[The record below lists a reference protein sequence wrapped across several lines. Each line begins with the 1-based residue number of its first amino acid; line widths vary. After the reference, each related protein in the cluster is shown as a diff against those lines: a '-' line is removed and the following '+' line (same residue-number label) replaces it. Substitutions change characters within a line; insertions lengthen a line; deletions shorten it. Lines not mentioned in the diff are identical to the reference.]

1 MKKEHLRQKIEEKEC
16 QIQQFK
22 MRLETSDLCE
32 DLYNKA
38 ILEKAIL
45 KKELDDMQDKY
56 EQKISGL
63 QTENNLLKE
72 DLSSLKD
79 TLAKLQQQIASPQ
92 K

>member
-45 KKELDDMQDKY
+45 KKELDDMSKN
-56 EQKISGL
+56 KIVEKIKKIIPHKK
-63 QTENNLLKE
+63 TKICDFFN
-72 DLSSLKD
+72 
-79 TLAKLQQQIASPQ
+79 
-92 K
+92 

>member
-1 MKKEHLRQKIEEKEC
+1 LKKEHLRQKIEEKEC

-45 KKELDDMQDKY
+45 KKELDDMSKN
-56 EQKISGL
+56 KIV
-63 QTENNLLKE
+63 EKI
-72 DLSSLKD
+72 K
-79 TLAKLQQQIASPQ
+79 KIIPQ
-92 K
+92 KNKNL

>member
-45 KKELDDMQDKY
+45 KKELDDMSKN
-56 EQKISGL
+56 KIVEKIKKIIPHKK
-63 QTENNLLKE
+63 TKIC
-72 DLSSLKD
+72 DFF
-79 TLAKLQQQIASPQ
+79 
-92 K
+92 